1 MISFFVLMMDMQ
13 LNERLNHKSSLSAQ
27 YFIHENSTWKSYF
40 DDGDDENNIEMK
52 PTLSHNVM

>member
-1 MISFFVLMMDMQ
+1 MMDMQ

-40 DDGDDENNIEMK
+40 YDRDDENNKEMK